1 MVDTILVNWSC
12 FFSNHNAF
20 SWRPQIIIMRN
31 IYLPPKNAYSDE
43 ERNIL
48 YDMMVDDKESAY
60 RAKIILLKD
69 KGYAV
74 PKIRREQL

>member
-1 MVDTILVNWSC
+1 
-12 FFSNHNAF
+12 
-20 SWRPQIIIMRN
+20 MRN

-43 ERNIL
+43 ERNIV
-48 YDMMVDDKESAY
+48 YDMMVDDKEAAY